1 MSHTVTA
8 TRPPDAASQTTRT
21 RSEGAREAH
30 AFWGAAADEF
40 PPGFAEFA
48 VARARGIAIARASSA
63 SGTSSRDQVAPINDA
78 TCEEGC

>member
-8 TRPPDAASQTTRT
+8 TRPPDAASHTKRT
-21 RSEGAREAH
+21 RFEGARDVDVSQ
-30 AFWGAAADEF
+30 GAAADEF

-48 VARARGIAIARASSA
+48 VARARGIAIARACSA
-63 SGTSSRDQVAPINDA
+63 SGTSRRDQVAPINDA